1 MTWIKACKIYQ
12 TQRGEG
18 AKYMVPKKGT
28 ENYDIV
34 KKIFDT
40 MEKVPKKEKVE
51 KEVVIVEASDVVIP
65 PIKKTKVKKVP
76 VPTENDLLR
85 STIRKEIMAEIN
97 GQGLNL
103 TVS

>member
-18 AKYMVPKKGT
+18 SKYMVPKKGT
-28 ENYDIV
+28 EQYDIV
-34 KKIFDT
+34 KKIFDS
-40 MEKVPKKEKVE
+40 MEKVPKKEKVQ
-51 KEVVIVEASDVVIP
+51 KEVVVVETQDVVIP
-65 PIKKTKVKKVP
+65 PIKKKYIKKQ
-76 VPTENDLLR
+76 PTENDLLR
-85 STIRKEIMAEIN
+85 SSIRQEIMDEIN